1 MADDAG
7 RRLMHADSINDLI
20 RPVAWIA
27 AIGFV
32 IGFAGYFVI
41 GLNAIS

>member
-1 MADDAG
+1 
-7 RRLMHADSINDLI
+7 MHADSINDLI

-32 IGFAGYFVI
+32 IG
-41 GLNAIS
+41 LNAIS

>member
-1 MADDAG
+1 
-7 RRLMHADSINDLI
+7 MHADSLSDLI

-27 AIGFV
+27 AVSFAIGF
-32 IGFAGYFVI
+32 GGYFAI

>member
-1 MADDAG
+1 MP
-7 RRLMHADSINDLI
+7 ADSLNDLI

-27 AIGFV
+27 AV
-32 IGFAGYFVI
+32 GFAVGFCGYLAM

>member
-1 MADDAG
+1 MP
-7 RRLMHADSINDLI
+7 ADSLNDLI

-27 AIGFV
+27 AVGFV
-32 IGFAGYFVI
+32 TGFAGYFAI

>member
-1 MADDAG
+1 MP
-7 RRLMHADSINDLI
+7 ADSLNDLI

-27 AIGFV
+27 AVGFV
-32 IGFAGYFVI
+32 TGFAGYLAI